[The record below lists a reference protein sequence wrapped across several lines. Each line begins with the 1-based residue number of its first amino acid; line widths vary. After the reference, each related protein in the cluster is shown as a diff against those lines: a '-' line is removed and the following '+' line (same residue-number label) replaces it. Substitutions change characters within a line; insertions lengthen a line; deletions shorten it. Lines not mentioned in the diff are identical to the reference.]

1 MTEIERE
8 FHKDCFSKKNVA
20 RSARNKRTHTGK
32 GGRVRLP
39 HDNLTKKELEKM
51 NGELKVYRLNDP
63 MTWEEFKAMP
73 DEHKVSYIQS
83 LREKFGANTEQ
94 IADMLGVTTWTLG
107 GKVLRPL
114 GISDPKGIR
123 RKLNEEAWNVWLG
136 KAKDE
141 PLAEENPAEECVP
154 VAETPNPVEDT
165 CVPDE
170 NRPDWEAMYK
180 AVHARCCE
188 LHEQNLA
195 LRREVDKLR
204 EENTTLLD
212 RCGEKMVGWDFH
224 RKIVDALEKD
234 NEILRA
240 KMSVV
245 DMIFGKR

>member
-51 NGELKVYRLNDP
+51 NGECKVYRLNEP
-63 MTWEEFKAMP
+63 MTWKEFKAMP
-73 DEHKVSYIQS
+73 DEHKVSYIK
-83 LREKFGANTEQ
+83 LIREKFNASTEV
-94 IADMLGVTTWTLG
+94 IAKMFGVTRQSVG
-107 GKVLRPL
+107 NIVRAL
-114 GISDPKGIR
+114 GISEGR
-123 RKLNEEAWNVWLG
+123 GFVRELNEEAWNVWLG
-136 KAKDE
+136 KA
-141 PLAEENPAEECVP
+141 PAEEP
-154 VAETPNPVEDT
+154 VVCEEANAVCTDENPNPVEDT

-170 NRPDWEAMYK
+170 NRPDWEAMCK
-180 AVHARCCE
+180 EEHARCCE
-188 LHEQNLA
+188 LHEQNIGLQ
-195 LRREVDKLR
+195 REVDKLR

-224 RKIVDALEKD
+224 RKIVDTLEKD

-245 DMIFGKR
+245 EMIFGKR